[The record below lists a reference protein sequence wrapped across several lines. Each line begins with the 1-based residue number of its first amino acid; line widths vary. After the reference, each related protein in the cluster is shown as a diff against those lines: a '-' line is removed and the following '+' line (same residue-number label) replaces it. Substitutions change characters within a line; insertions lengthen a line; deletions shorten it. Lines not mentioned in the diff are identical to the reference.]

1 MSNFKIFDSRAGAYV
16 GPAGERTTFA
26 TQVEAFR
33 HIFDVLA
40 PIANDGSADDNLLDV
55 HDIER
60 NIAYHRWMIET
71 DYCISVKTTRTRID
85 PNRRMVIEAI
95 KVWSHNE
102 SGYMF
107 EPGGDDDEDRD
118 LEFESL
124 EEANRYIDR
133 NCAHPMRKR
142 KEYEARW
149 SCEYV

>member
-1 MSNFKIFDSRAGAYV
+1 MSEFKIFDNRAGTYV
-16 GPAGERTTFA
+16 GPAGKQTTFA
-26 TQVEAFR
+26 TQAEAFR

-40 PIANDGSADDNLLDV
+40 PIANDGSADDDHLDV

-60 NIAYHRWMIET
+60 NVAYHRWMIET
-71 DYCISVKTTRTRID
+71 DYCVSVKTTRTGID

-95 KVWSHNE
+95 KVWSHKE

-107 EPGGDDDEDRD
+107 EPGGGDDEDRD

-133 NCAHPMRKR
+133 ICAHPTRKR
-142 KEYEARW
+142 KDYEARW
-149 SCEYV
+149 TCEYV